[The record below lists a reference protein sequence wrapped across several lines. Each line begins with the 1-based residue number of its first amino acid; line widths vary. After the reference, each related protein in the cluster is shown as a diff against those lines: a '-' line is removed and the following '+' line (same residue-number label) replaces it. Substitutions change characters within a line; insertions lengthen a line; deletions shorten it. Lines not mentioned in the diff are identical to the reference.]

1 MEHHFNRK
9 RFFFQKFFFVLI
21 IVAVISLVVLLLWN
35 WLMPAIFSLPEINYW
50 QAIGILILSKI
61 LFLGVGRHDH
71 RNHFR
76 DREYWKKKF
85 ECNENQATGKTGEEN
100 V

>member
-1 MEHHFNRK
+1 MKHHFNK

-21 IVAVISLVVLLLWN
+21 IVAVISLVVFLLWN
-35 WLMPAIFSLPEINYW
+35 WLMPAIFQLPEINYW

-61 LFLGVGRHDH
+61 LFLGIGKHDH

-85 ECNENQATGKTGEEN
+85 EDIHNSQTGKVGESNE
-100 V
+100 